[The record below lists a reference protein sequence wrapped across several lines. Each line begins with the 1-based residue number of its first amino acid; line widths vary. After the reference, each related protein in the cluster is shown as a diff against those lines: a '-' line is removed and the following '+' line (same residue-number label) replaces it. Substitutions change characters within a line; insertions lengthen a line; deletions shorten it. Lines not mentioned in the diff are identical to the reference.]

1 MPQHYHLQKQNYI
14 GGLSLQNDANTS
26 LSSTGNWTINLNSN
40 CSIIRVYSN
49 NSAFLKYSGTANS
62 SIYDYYV
69 PANTFLD
76 IYNYPIANNIGLIA
90 ESTTCSIK
98 VSQY

>member
-1 MPQHYHLQKQNYI
+1 MTQHYHLQKQNYI

-26 LSSTGNWTINLNSN
+26 LTSTENWSINLTSN
-40 CSIIRVYSN
+40 CSIIRVFSN
-49 NSAFLKYSGTANS
+49 NSAFLKYSGIANS

-76 IYNYPIANNIGLIA
+76 IYNYPIANSISLVA
-90 ESTTCSIK
+90 ESSTCSIK